1 MGLKVKG
8 MFKLVGMLTLV
19 GGALGWG
26 LGCGKIPEVSVRIED
41 PAPDGTATP
50 LAPQAPTGSGTGI
63 QSPDRPATPMCGN
76 QRVQWRVVC
85 DGDSKPCAEL
95 DPQWNSGQASCKGD
109 CTGYDLTPCS
119 VKFQY
124 AIVVEPGLLARIRPA
139 LEQHVA
145 DLLAKDKLS
154 AKIVEWTGKNH
165 VDLRSLLQGFYKSSG
180 LEGALL
186 VGNLPAAWFYLTS
199 NKDFPSDLF
208 FMEMDG
214 EWKDT
219 NADSIYDVHPP
230 MNIDLYV
237 SRIMGTADEIQRYF
251 EKNHAYRQTGS
262 TVQKRYFLFVDD
274 DWLDCCGPYAA
285 NLPLPAYSDIARFAD
300 RASTTKDSWIRVLT
314 EGAEYSWGWIH
325 GWETGMDFMHNG
337 SPQRFT
343 LDEMKALDLKSV
355 FWHLRNC
362 HIARFT
368 QTNIAMYVIH
378 TPYGMV
384 STGSTLSGAMEDSRV
399 FHESLSAGKT
409 WGQAFIDWYNQVGKT
424 NDDWNLGQVMM
435 GDPTLRL
442 SRTLSQSLYQAAKD
456 FPPVSKE
463 ASDQALQAMQ
473 ADGRAH
479 PPKTF
484 ADYQRENPQFF
495 Q

>member
-1 MGLKVKG
+1 MKEKRWYEILRRLA
-8 MFKLVGMLTLV
+8 MVGNLCL
-19 GGALGWG
+19 
-26 LGCGKIPEVSVRIED
+26 LGCGNVGGVSVQVDD
-41 PAPDGTATP
+41 PSPDGPVAPTAS
-50 LAPQAPTGSGTGI
+50 QAPSNPNPT
-63 QSPDRPATPMCGN
+63 PATPAHPPERQDTQVCGN
-76 QRVQWRVVC
+76 QRVEGTEVC
-85 DGDSKPCAEL
+85 DGGPARPCPGL
-95 DPQWNSGQASCKGD
+95 DPQWNSGEAPCKADCKG
-109 CTGYDLTPCS
+109 YDQSLCS

-124 AIVVEPGLLARIRPA
+124 AIVVEPGLLPKLRPA

-145 DLLAKDKLS
+145 DLAKDKLS

-165 VDLRSLLQGFYKSSG
+165 VDLRTLLQGFYKNAE

-186 VGNLPAAWFYLTS
+186 VGNLPAAWFYLS
-199 NKDFPSDLF
+199 FNKDFPSDMF

-219 NADSIYDVHPP
+219 NADSIYDVHPT
-230 MNIDLYV
+230 MAIDLYV
-237 SRIMGTADEIQRYF
+237 SRITGTAEELQKYF
-251 EKNHAYRQTGS
+251 EKNHAYRLNGNS
-262 TVQKRYFLFVDD
+262 VPKRYFLFVDD
-274 DWLDCCGPYAA
+274 DWLACCGPYAA
-285 NLPLPAYSDIARFAD
+285 DLPFAAYADIARYAD
-300 RASTTKDSWIRVLT
+300 RNSTTRDSWIRTLT

-343 LDEMKALDLKSV
+343 LEEMKALDLKSV

-399 FHESLSAGKT
+399 FHESLSAGKS
-409 WGQAFIDWYNQVGKT
+409 WGKAFIDWYNQAGKT
-424 NDDWNLGQVMM
+424 NDEWNLGQVMM
-435 GDPTLRL
+435 GDPTLRV
-442 SRTLSQSLYQAAKD
+442 SRTLAKSLSETTQLPPPSPEQSAR
-456 FPPVSKE
+456 
-463 ASDQALQAMQ
+463 ALEQMQ
-473 ADGRAH
+473 QDARAH

-484 ADYQRENPQFF
+484 QDYKRENPQFF
-495 Q
+495 P